1 MSTGSSPLARGLPVV
16 RGVQRDVA
24 RIIPARAGFT
34 SGPSRDCSAELDHPR
49 SRGVYAPVQPHRGAM
64 AGSSPLARGLLVPEE
79 GVPGLGRII
88 PARAGFTRQAVRPTR
103 RRRDHPR
110 SRGVYDGREDIVDF
124 PHGSSPL
131 ARGLLA
137 FRVSFSCF
145 RGIIPARAGFT
156 TCGGGY
162 GWASRD
168 HPRSRGVYGRRLPTT
183 GPQPGSSPLARGL
196 RAARRPPRRLGGIIP
211 ARAGFTKL
219 REDFEGSAFG
229 SSPLARGL
237 RTTRHEE
244 GGGVRIIPARAG
256 FTRS

>member
-88 PARAGFTRQAVRPTR
+88 PARAGFTRPRRALMRPPP
-103 RRRDHPR
+103 DHPR
-110 SRGVYDGREDIVDF
+110 SRGVYTALGWRTL
-124 PHGSSPL
+124 PPQGSSPL
-131 ARGLLA
+131 ARGLLVTL
-137 FRVSFSCF
+137 RGVGGD

-156 TCGGGY
+156 TC
-162 GWASRD
+162 RIT
-168 HPRSRGVYGRRLPTT
+168 VM
-183 GPQPGSSPLARGL
+183 SS
-196 RAARRPPRRLGGIIP
+196 
-211 ARAGFTKL
+211 
-219 REDFEGSAFG
+219 E
-229 SSPLARGL
+229 
-237 RTTRHEE
+237 
-244 GGGVRIIPARAG
+244 
-256 FTRS
+256 